1 MAKQDFKQM
10 SQEILANIG
19 GKENLTSV
27 NHCATRLRLGLKD
40 TSKVNKAKLQKI
52 DGVLGVEVMD
62 TQMQV
67 IVGQT
72 IEDLY
77 FAFEKETG
85 MSGAVAEEGKEKK
98 KRTVLSVFVDFLQMM
113 AKIMSPVIPALICA
127 GFFSLILTIA
137 TMFFGVQT
145 TDSTYIILHSL
156 GQAAFYFLPLMV
168 AYTSAKNFDVEVP
181 LALLLAGF
189 LLYPDWIALVNA
201 GSATGFTSYF
211 GIPVLLQTYNG
222 SVLQI
227 ILSVWVMSK
236 IGKWLNKVLPN
247 AVRYFLKP
255 VILMFV
261 MSIITLSVTGPL
273 GGLLTGYVGAF
284 IGWVRSTVPWLTV
297 PAIYLFSATLGVFM
311 PGFHLALIPIATQNF
326 AALGYDDIINIW
338 FFSGTTVPG
347 FVALW
352 TALKTKSVKG
362 RNVAY
367 PAAISALFG
376 GISEP
381 TTYGILYKIPQLY
394 AVNMV
399 TGFVLALYN
408 GIVGTKAYAYGAYY
422 LTNIL
427 LFYSPNDP
435 GNLTK
440 ALIGVAIAGVVSFL
454 GVNLTKWTWPEDDS
468 DVEEGENVAPKLSNT
483 KLLAPVAGQFVAQKS
498 ISDKAFADGTL
509 GTCFAVKPSSDNIIA
524 PVSGTINSVAETS
537 HAVTIKGNDGSEVMV
552 HMSLDSMK
560 VEPGDIDVKVK
571 VGDTVKAGDPIA
583 VLHRDKLAA
592 KSIDDTVI
600 VVLLNSAKYSS
611 VSVEDNAIIAK
622 A

>member
-326 AALGYDDIINIW
+326 AALGYDDIINI
-338 FFSGTTVPG
+338 
-347 FVALW
+347 
-352 TALKTKSVKG
+352 
-362 RNVAY
+362 
-367 PAAISALFG
+367 
-376 GISEP
+376 
-381 TTYGILYKIPQLY
+381 
-394 AVNMV
+394 
-399 TGFVLALYN
+399 
-408 GIVGTKAYAYGAYY
+408 
-422 LTNIL
+422 
-427 LFYSPNDP
+427 
-435 GNLTK
+435 
-440 ALIGVAIAGVVSFL
+440 
-454 GVNLTKWTWPEDDS
+454 
-468 DVEEGENVAPKLSNT
+468 
-483 KLLAPVAGQFVAQKS
+483 
-498 ISDKAFADGTL
+498 
-509 GTCFAVKPSSDNIIA
+509 
-524 PVSGTINSVAETS
+524 
-537 HAVTIKGNDGSEVMV
+537 
-552 HMSLDSMK
+552 
-560 VEPGDIDVKVK
+560 
-571 VGDTVKAGDPIA
+571 
-583 VLHRDKLAA
+583 
-592 KSIDDTVI
+592 
-600 VVLLNSAKYSS
+600 
-611 VSVEDNAIIAK
+611 
-622 A
+622 